1 MYDQNELYH
10 HGILGQRW
18 GVRRFQ
24 NPDGTRT
31 TAGKK
36 RERESD
42 EGSKKHI
49 GRKIA
54 IGVGAALAIGGAA
67 YAISTGK
74 VNVGN
79 ILQNFG
85 STPVSS
91 VPKKPSEATLAVLDA
106 NKQYKTKMLLKKH
119 ETSRAIVAANKQFK
133 EEAIRKK
140 AAEAAAKR
148 AAEAASKKV
157 TRPKT
162 NAELLK
168 DINDLVEKNKSFKL
182 GIVNTNASLYE
193 QADQFMSFYKTIASL

>member
-74 VNVGN
+74 VNVGS

-91 VPKKPSEATLAVLDA
+91 VPKKPSEATLAVFDA

-119 ETSRAIVAANKQFK
+119 ETSRAIVAANKKMK
-133 EEAIRKK
+133 EEAARKV
-140 AAEAAAKR
+140 AEEAAKR
-148 AAEAASKKV
+148 RAASEVSKRV

-162 NAELLK
+162 NAELIK
-168 DINDLVEKNKSFKL
+168 DINDLIKQNKSFKL
-182 GIVNTNASLYE
+182 GIINTNANLHE
-193 QADQFMSFYKTIASL
+193 QVDQFMSFYNTVVK

>member
-74 VNVGN
+74 VNVGS

-119 ETSRAIVAANKQFK
+119 ETSRAIVAANKKMK
-133 EEAIRKK
+133 EEAARKV
-140 AAEAAAKR
+140 AEEAAKR
-148 AAEAASKKV
+148 RAASEVSKRV

-162 NAELLK
+162 NAELIK
-168 DINDLVEKNKSFKL
+168 DIGDLIEKNKSFKL
-182 GIVNTNASLYE
+182 GIINTNASLYE
-193 QADQFMSFYKTIASL
+193 QADQFMSFYNTVVK

>member
-74 VNVGN
+74 VNVGS

-91 VPKKPSEATLAVLDA
+91 VPKKPSEATLAVLEA

-119 ETSRAIVAANKQFK
+119 ETSRAIVAANKKMK
-133 EEAIRKK
+133 EEA
-140 AAEAAAKR
+140 AKR
-148 AAEAASKKV
+148 RAASEVSKRV
-157 TRPKT
+157 TRLKT
-162 NAELLK
+162 NAELIK
-168 DINDLVEKNKSFKL
+168 DIGDLIEQNNSFKL
-182 GIVNTNASLYE
+182 GIINTNANLHE
-193 QADQFMSFYKTIASL
+193 QADQFMSFYNTVVK